1 MKTLSFFLVLTL
13 TVLLNLDSYA
23 QSNLPV
29 PVKDGTIYYENVVK
43 VNENF
48 SKADLFEK
56 AKQWIAENFT
66 STRVYSPIQYEN
78 EKSGIL
84 IVNVGLGNV
93 SPEKYN
99 YLYENINCSLKIQV
113 QNGKYKYTFTK
124 FKSTIAITSE
134 NKTIRGDSDF
144 DSIFDPRNKVGKGDL
159 FTLDRINLMIQNIIK
174 SLSRSLNEP
183 VTDVF

>member
-1 MKTLSFFLVLTL
+1 MKTLSFFLTL
-13 TVLLNLDSYA
+13 IFTALLNIGLYA
-23 QSNLPV
+23 QSSLPV
-29 PVKDGTIYYENVVK
+29 PVKNGTIYYENVVK
-43 VNENF
+43 ANENF

-66 STRVYSPIQYEN
+66 SSRVYSPIQYEN
-78 EKSGIL
+78 EKNGIL
-84 IVNVGLGNV
+84 IVNIGLGNI

-113 QNGKYKYTFTK
+113 QNGKYKYTFSK

-134 NKTIRGDSDF
+134 NKTTRGDSDF
-144 DSIFDPRNKVGKGDL
+144 DSILDPGNKVGKGDL
-159 FTLDRINLMIQNIIK
+159 FTLDRINLIIQNIIK
-174 SLSRSLNEP
+174 SLEQSLIEP